1 MYLQTSFQVFNEMQ
15 EYGAC
20 SYTENRH
27 CGYEVK
33 LVNEFNTWIRDT
45 PFTLYTYS
53 RLGELCK

>member
-1 MYLQTSFQVFNEMQ
+1 MDLQTSFQVFNEMQ

-20 SYTENRH
+20 SYTENCH